1 MIKKGDFPQCA
12 KKCVVLITLVV
23 DSDLDDANYLGNSFE
38 IAIYQ
43 KIKVLTDGN
52 PV

>member
-1 MIKKGDFPQCA
+1 MIKKGEFPQCA
-12 KKCVVLITLVV
+12 KKCGVLITLVV
-23 DSDLDDANYLGNSFE
+23 DSDLDDANYLGNSFG

-43 KIKVLTDGN
+43 KIKVLTDGS